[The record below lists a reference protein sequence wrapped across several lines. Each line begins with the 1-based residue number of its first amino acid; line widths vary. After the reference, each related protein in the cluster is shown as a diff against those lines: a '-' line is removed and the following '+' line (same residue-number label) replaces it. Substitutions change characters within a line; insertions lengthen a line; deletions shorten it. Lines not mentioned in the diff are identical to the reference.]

1 MRRSIRAS
9 FVTHFI
15 LASLLLAAPVLAVDI
30 VVTTGVDAINEDAQC
45 SLREAVIAAN
55 TDAPV
60 GACPA
65 GSGADRVLVSR
76 NGYYPLNRVGAGE
89 DAALTG
95 DLDVVGELDIVAVGP
110 SGGRGRIWQ
119 EDEDRAIHVIR
130 SESAVSRLRLVDIA
144 LLDGWR
150 TPEVPYGRCGYE
162 VDGGCI
168 YVDPYSHLEL
178 VHSEVNSGRA
188 AERGGNVFLGEGATA
203 DFDDSDVILGVVEG
217 SSGTGQGAGIFAD
230 SGASVTIHG
239 HGGVSYNYAG
249 IEGPGEGGGIY
260 LSAGSDLYA
269 ERTDFHS
276 NRVGL
281 DSDGEGGGLFL
292 APESDAVLERVDITE
307 NHATHHGGGMYVSE
321 DATVKSNY
329 VNLLGNVVDGETAS
343 YGGGIYN
350 LGDVHMARADIS
362 ENQALGETENGRGAG
377 VYNQAIFTAD
387 ESLIANNWAS
397 RLGGGVVSTGVTTLI
412 TTTLSGNVA
421 NDGNGGGF
429 WSTHQTPEGEDPC
442 ELEVGDV
449 FIQVTVAE
457 NIASGSGPGLNF
469 QGGADACLINSVV
482 ADGCHFVGSTAA
494 AYAAGQNAEQVSAGC
509 GLGGLFLTDAEMDL
523 GPLADNGGS
532 TWTHL
537 PGGGSLLIDE
547 AENGFCPAL
556 DQRWAFRPTHFLGEP
571 GDICDVGAVEA
582 DGRRI
587 TAVLD
592 TSCGLGFEFALLL
605 PVLTWWQRRRA
616 RV

>member
-1 MRRSIRAS
+1 MYR
-9 FVTHFI
+9 
-15 LASLLLAAPVLAVDI
+15 
-30 VVTTGVDAINEDAQC
+30 
-45 SLREAVIAAN
+45 
-55 TDAPV
+55 
-60 GACPA
+60 
-65 GSGADRVLVSR
+65 
-76 NGYYPLNRVGAGE
+76 
-89 DAALTG
+89 
-95 DLDVVGELDIVAVGP
+95 
-110 SGGRGRIWQ
+110 
-119 EDEDRAIHVIR
+119 
-130 SESAVSRLRLVDIA
+130 
-144 LLDGWR
+144 R
-150 TPEVPYGRCGYE
+150 TPR
-162 VDGGCI
+162 
-168 YVDPYSHLEL
+168 
-178 VHSEVNSGRA
+178 
-188 AERGGNVFLGEGATA
+188 
-203 DFDDSDVILGVVEG
+203 
-217 SSGTGQGAGIFAD
+217 SSRTTSFG
-230 SGASVTIHG
+230 
-239 HGGVSYNYAG
+239 GGV
-249 IEGPGEGGGIY
+249 
-260 LSAGSDLYA
+260 
-269 ERTDFHS
+269 
-276 NRVGL
+276 
-281 DSDGEGGGLFL
+281 
-292 APESDAVLERVDITE
+292 
-307 NHATHHGGGMYVSE
+307 
-321 DATVKSNY
+321 
-329 VNLLGNVVDGETAS
+329 
-343 YGGGIYN
+343 YN

-362 ENQALGETENGRGAG
+362 ENEALGETENGRGAG
-377 VYNQAIFTAD
+377 VYNLAVFTAD
-387 ESLIANNWAS
+387 ESLIADNWAS

-457 NIASGSGPGLNF
+457 NVASGSGPGLNF

-494 AYAAGQNAEQVSAGC
+494 AYAAGQNAEHTSAGC
-509 GLGGLFLTDAEMDL
+509 SLGGLFLTDAEMDL

-547 AENGFCPAL
+547 ADNGFCPAL

-592 TSCGLGFEFALLL
+592 TSCGLGFEFALVL